1 MIDRDK
7 TIEKF
12 GYDPD
17 ILRPNSV
24 KLIFRLCESC
34 GKEQIVPFRTHAHLC
49 GSCGQKGERSY
60 WFGKQRSLET
70 RKKMSESG
78 KGKIHSKET
87 KQKISKSN
95 TGRKHTEET
104 REKLSK
110 INSGKNSN
118 MYGRNGEKHPNWKG
132 GRKVSIRKYRTKRR
146 EMLNPNPIELN
157 RDFESS
163 DGHHINKK
171 YIINIPAELHRSIK
185 HRQTDNKGMHDIN
198 KLAFK
203 YLIDNKE
210 DMIVSEETA
219 FYINLMC
226 L

>member
-1 MIDRDK
+1 
-7 TIEKF
+7 
-12 GYDPD
+12 
-17 ILRPNSV
+17 
-24 KLIFRLCESC
+24 
-34 GKEQIVPFRTHAHLC
+34 
-49 GSCGQKGERSY
+49 
-60 WFGKQRSLET
+60 
-70 RKKMSESG
+70 MSESG
-78 KGKIHSKET
+78 KGRIHSEET
-87 KQKISKSN
+87 KEKISKSN

-104 REKLSK
+104 CKKLSLL
-110 INSGKNSN
+110 NSGKNSN
-118 MYGRNGEKHPNWKG
+118 MYGRTGEKSPHWKG

-146 EMLNPNPIELN
+146 TMLDPNPIELN
-157 RDFESS
+157 RDFVDS

-203 YLIDNKE
+203 YLLDNKE
-210 DMIVSEETA
+210 DMILSKETV